1 MDGDG
6 RRRRGHRRA
15 FARAAAASLSPRC
28 LVFLAHPHSSCWP
41 QHGGRFFQEAL
52 SHPGPA
58 PRMSPDTADMT
69 ACRTSIFL
77 TRPGAPWGKSRA
89 RVVASPVPTPDS
101 PGVAHIADLCQF
113 PEGRTEAGKEW
124 QAASTPPELRRSP
137 SPWRQAPGGPPGP
150 NRHTSRVPAPRGGD
164 SVPSLRTWTGGEWG
178 AHAPPARPGV
188 VPSPECALRGGP
200 RWPSAAGRARGPGED
215 DVPAP
220 EGHRSA
226 QGSGR
231 GVVADGAP
239 GLAGAA
245 RAAPA
250 LPFSTPPLLGSGAP
264 FSAQWGSPGAVWS
277 LRPRPVSEAW
287 FPFAGSAFPQTAPH
301 PPRPG
306 ASEGLSPTPSWQP
319 PAGLS
324 LCVPSFTP
332 TSGTG
337 IGAELAQA
345 PKLCKYPRARA
356 GVGWGGHSELPGRP
370 WGLGP
375 STGSTSG

>member
-1 MDGDG
+1 MDGG
-6 RRRRGHRRA
+6 
-15 FARAAAASLSPRC
+15 
-28 LVFLAHPHSSCWP
+28 
-41 QHGGRFFQEAL
+41 
-52 SHPGPA
+52 
-58 PRMSPDTADMT
+58 
-69 ACRTSIFL
+69 
-77 TRPGAPWGKSRA
+77 
-89 RVVASPVPTPDS
+89 
-101 PGVAHIADLCQF
+101 
-113 PEGRTEAGKEW
+113 EW
-124 QAASTPPELRRSP
+124 
-137 SPWRQAPGGPPGP
+137 
-150 NRHTSRVPAPRGGD
+150 
-164 SVPSLRTWTGGEWG
+164 EWG

-226 QGSGR
+226 QGSGS

-250 LPFSTPPLLGSGAP
+250 LPFATPPLLGSGAP
-264 FSAQWGSPGAVWS
+264 FGEQWGSPGAVWS

-319 PAGLS
+319 PGSLS
-324 LCVPSFTP
+324 VFLLSPRP
-332 TSGTG
+332 QGQ
-337 IGAELAQA
+337 ALARCWPRP

-356 GVGWGGHSELPGRP
+356 GVGGGHSELPGRP

-375 STGSTSG
+375 STGSTSGRVAEPLAFRLLLPRPLPRGPSSPH

>member
-1 MDGDG
+1 MGCS
-6 RRRRGHRRA
+6 R
-15 FARAAAASLSPRC
+15 P
-28 LVFLAHPHSSCWP
+28 
-41 QHGGRFFQEAL
+41 
-52 SHPGPA
+52 PGPA
-58 PRMSPDTADMT
+58 RRGSQPRMRLA
-69 ACRTSIFL
+69 
-77 TRPGAPWGKSRA
+77 GRA
-89 RVVASPVPTPDS
+89 A
-101 PGVAHIADLCQF
+101 
-113 PEGRTEAGKEW
+113 
-124 QAASTPPELRRSP
+124 
-137 SPWRQAPGGPPGP
+137 
-150 NRHTSRVPAPRGGD
+150 
-164 SVPSLRTWTGGEWG
+164 
-178 AHAPPARPGV
+178 
-188 VPSPECALRGGP
+188 RGGP

-250 LPFSTPPLLGSGAP
+250 LPFATPPLLGSGAP
-264 FSAQWGSPGAVWS
+264 FSEQRGSPGAVWS

-319 PAGLS
+319 PGSLS
-324 LCVPSFTP
+324 VFLLSPRP
-332 TSGTG
+332 QGQ
-337 IGAELAQA
+337 ALARCWPRP

-356 GVGWGGHSELPGRP
+356 GVGGGTFGTSRAPLGAGALHWVHIWPSGRAFGLPSPPPPPLPR
-370 WGLGP
+370 GP
-375 STGSTSG
+375 SSPR